1 MEICTHYIPLLKTH
15 RNLDIVELF
24 VRFVSW
30 DAKITAVSLV
40 PTNVLKIDYEN
51 ETMKDQEFSLLF
63 NIVREVKE
71 NYFRERYYKNKGFLT
86 LVKIGEFEFDEDKW
100 FAYTRKYIK

>member
-30 DAKITAVSLV
+30 DANIIDISLV
-40 PTNVLKIDYEN
+40 PTDVLKIDYEN
-51 ETMKDQEFSLLF
+51 DTMKDQEFSLCL
-63 NIVREVKE
+63 NIVRALKAD
-71 NYFRERYYKNKGFLT
+71 YFYEQYYKNKGFLT
-86 LVKIGEFEFDEDKW
+86 LVKICEFEFDEDKW